1 MSGSVHRAGCAHG
14 LHGFI
19 AFGPSDARGHD
30 DAAHTL
36 QTAHLYA
43 VTHFQAGEIRRRDA
57 RAEGSAG
64 GDASRLTEHRELI
77 HWDTDGRNR
86 PNHAL
91 LPDDPLGPALAALN
105 ILATSYQSGLAHHHD
120 GLRH

>member
-64 GDASRLTEHRELI
+64 GDADRLTEHREVI
-77 HWDTDGRNR
+77 HWDTGGRNR
-86 PNHAL
+86 PNDAVLHVHAI
-91 LPDDPLGPALAALN
+91 GRALAAL
-105 ILATSYQSGLAHHHD
+105 
-120 GLRH
+120 